1 MSLREQVFDRIRA
14 AMARLDLAPPDL
26 GPEARLVDD
35 LDLDSL
41 DWADLRLQL
50 EEDFDVVLDDEKLA
64 SVRTVQDVV
73 DRVVAALAGDEDPCT
88 PS

>member
-14 AMARLDLAPPDL
+14 AMTRLDLAPPDL

-50 EEDFDVVLDDEKLA
+50 EEDFDVVLDDEALA
-64 SVRTVQDVV
+64 SVCTVQDVV
-73 DRVVAALAGDEDPCT
+73 DRVVAALAGRADPCV
-88 PS
+88 